1 MTKAATAVT
10 CSLLLLAGCGG
21 SSHGTSAGGVPSRK
35 ASCEKAKTAKAEY
48 EKAFA
53 ELGLELSNKPLLADA
68 SAATGAL
75 RTVGEELR
83 RATAGGEK
91 LKADQIVAAYSR
103 QEKELMAYASH
114 DLATAHSYSR
124 GIDKV
129 LFQAEANLRAI
140 CPGA

>member
-1 MTKAATAVT
+1 MALTI
-10 CSLLLLAGCGG
+10 
-21 SSHGTSAGGVPSRK
+21 
-35 ASCEKAKTAKAEY
+35 EKAKTAKAEY

-91 LKADQIVAAYSR
+91 LKAEREWIEVSAGTEADAILSESISLQEGGDQ
-103 QEKELMAYASH
+103 
-114 DLATAHSYSR
+114 
-124 GIDKV
+124 
-129 LFQAEANLRAI
+129 
-140 CPGA
+140 